1 MFPRASFLSLDW
13 RALIIYK
20 RRAGMFFE
28 AIFQP
33 SEKKGYSA
41 DAVNLIGKTIA
52 IEDGWI
58 IDEGDY
64 KGQQCFYI
72 PNSTVGWIPS
82 SDLKNIQP
90 VPFARWKE
98 IHANIGFGV

>member
-1 MFPRASFLSLDW
+1 MFYEAVFEPSKQRAYNDDAMEL
-13 RALIIYK
+13 
-20 RRAGMFFE
+20 AGK
-28 AIFQP
+28 I
-33 SEKKGYSA
+33 
-41 DAVNLIGKTIA
+41 IA

-82 SDLKNIQP
+82 SDLKDLRP
-90 VPFARWKE
+90 VPFVRWKE
-98 IHANIGFGV
+98 THNSIGFGI

>member
-1 MFPRASFLSLDW
+1 MFYEAVFEPSKQRAYNDDAMEL
-13 RALIIYK
+13 
-20 RRAGMFFE
+20 AGK
-28 AIFQP
+28 I
-33 SEKKGYSA
+33 
-41 DAVNLIGKTIA
+41 IA

-82 SDLKNIQP
+82 SDLKDLRP

-98 IHANIGFGV
+98 THNNIGFGI

>member
-1 MFPRASFLSLDW
+1 
-13 RALIIYK
+13 
-20 RRAGMFFE
+20 MFFE
-28 AIFQP
+28 AVFEP
-33 SEKKGYSA
+33 SKQSA
-41 DAVNLIGKTIA
+41 YNDDAMALAGKIIA

-82 SDLKNIQP
+82 SDLKDIQP
-90 VPFARWKE
+90 VPFARWKD
-98 IHANIGFGV
+98 IHKNIGFGT

>member
-1 MFPRASFLSLDW
+1 MFYEAVFEPSD
-13 RALIIYK
+13 K
-20 RRAGMFFE
+20 RKYNDDAKDLAGK
-28 AIFQP
+28 I
-33 SEKKGYSA
+33 
-41 DAVNLIGKTIA
+41 IA

-82 SDLKNIQP
+82 SHLKNITP

-98 IHANIGFGV
+98 THSNTGFGI